1 MYEPKPVPLTHSL
14 TCTLQAV
21 RNKNLENKPADKPKQ
36 VNLLDLKR
44 YTAVNLHACLLF
56 KA

>member
-1 MYEPKPVPLTHSL
+1 
-14 TCTLQAV
+14 V

-44 YTAVNLHACLLF
+44 CPLACLPG
-56 KA
+56 